1 MITLGLNGTKC
12 ILKLERILS
21 LVGAC
26 GIYNV
31 SLQANSWKTI
41 LGNRDRLSLKI
52 ITSLDMITPADSQI
66 KQSYE
71 WLDSMV
77 FTVIP
82 KSHDFYTRQVG
93 YHFSYGVQVP
103 YWFVKDLLE

>member
-1 MITLGLNGTKC
+1 MHIKAGKDIEFGWRLWYLQC
-12 ILKLERILS
+12 IASGKLMEDNFRQPRPFKFKNYYKFRHDNPS
-21 LVGAC
+21 GF
-26 GIYNV
+26 
-31 SLQANSWKTI
+31 SDKTI
-41 LGNRDRLSLKI
+41 L
-52 ITSLDMITPADSQI
+52 
-66 KQSYE
+66 E